1 MHLTTPTRPTGATR
15 RSGGAARQGPR
26 PAVPLTTARL
36 CAATGATRGMLRLY
50 EAEGLLGAPQRS
62 ATGYRH
68 FPADTV
74 DRLRA
79 IRLLKELG
87 FSLRQI
93 SLLLA
98 DTDDGPFDAPKIQ
111 ALAQAQLAEIDARMA
126 RLALVRQYVA
136 AVAQGDAESLMT
148 DPDCRFLADFLA
160 AAPDP
165 EGSTA

>member
-1 MHLTTPTRPTGATR
+1 MQVTVPTDLPSTVVRNRARRP
-15 RSGGAARQGPR
+15 P

-50 EAEGLLGAPQRS
+50 EADGLLAAPQRS

-74 DRLRA
+74 DRVRA

-87 FSLRQI
+87 FTLRQI
-93 SLLLA
+93 RLLLA
-98 DTDDGPFDAPKIQ
+98 EADDGPFDTHKIQ
-111 ALAQAQLAEIDARMA
+111 SLAQVQLAQIDARMA

-136 AVAQGDAESLMT
+136 AVAQGHGESLMT

-160 AAPDP
+160 AAPEP
-165 EGSTA
+165 EGPTA